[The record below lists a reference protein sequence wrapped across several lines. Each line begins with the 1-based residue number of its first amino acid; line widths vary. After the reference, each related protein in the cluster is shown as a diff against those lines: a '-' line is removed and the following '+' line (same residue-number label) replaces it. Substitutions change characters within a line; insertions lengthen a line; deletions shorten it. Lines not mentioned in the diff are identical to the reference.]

1 MTEVAPAT
9 NPQYVT
15 YGDGT
20 VGFILPTYQSSQ
32 NTGCPPNL
40 WEVSTVGTSV
50 ITPSNLLA
58 PAVSGSNRLVKP
70 TNNLL
75 HFKYD
80 FYIKV
85 TALGNSAAFFA

>member
-1 MTEVAPAT
+1 M
-9 NPQYVT
+9 
-15 YGDGT
+15 
-20 VGFILPTYQSSQ
+20 
-32 NTGCPPNL
+32 
-40 WEVSTVGTSV
+40 GTSV